1 MISISRTP
9 LRIYSS
15 VENRPRRHWRQRAMN
30 PEMARS
36 HPEIVRI
43 KELQTEVEKY
53 KDANL
58 KLKKLAEWNLRSTK
72 SALKDV
78 QEILETLE
86 DLYGDEATPKSD

>member
-1 MISISRTP
+1 MISIARTP

-36 HPEIVRI
+36 HPEYARI
-43 KELQTEVEKY
+43 RELQTEVEKY

-78 QEILETLE
+78 QEILETLQ

>member
-1 MISISRTP
+1 
-9 LRIYSS
+9 
-15 VENRPRRHWRQRAMN
+15 MN

-43 KELQTEVEKY
+43 RELESDVKKY
-53 KDANL
+53 KDANE